1 MSSAGGEER
10 QSYAAAAKKP
20 AKFEDSDSLA
30 SDIAKRK
37 TGDPGAYE
45 RVSSTKG
52 PSYESSLP
60 EDKEPAAKEP
70 PSADKLKK
78 PLIIT
83 GVVLA
88 LVGAFIALVVKSSKD
103 ETSSSTN
110 SDTSRVD

>member
-20 AKFEDSDSLA
+20 AKVEDSDSLA

-45 RVSSTKG
+45 RVSSKG